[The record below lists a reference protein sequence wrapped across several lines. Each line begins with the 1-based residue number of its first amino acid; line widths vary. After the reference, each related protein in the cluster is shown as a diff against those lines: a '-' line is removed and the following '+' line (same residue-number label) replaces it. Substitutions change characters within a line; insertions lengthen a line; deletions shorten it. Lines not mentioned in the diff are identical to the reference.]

1 MIGGLFKSASRVAIV
16 AAAGILAG
24 GVAAQA
30 ADLGGNCCADL
41 EERVAELEATT
52 ARKGNRKVS
61 LTVYGQVN
69 KALLWHDDETDV
81 PALIANGGTDIN
93 KAYRPNRLSVQ
104 DNDAGVSRF
113 GFKGEAKVTSD
124 VALGY
129 RLEAEW
135 STGNSSAAIS
145 TRHNHLY
152 VKSASLGTLHVGQTS
167 SATDGIFEINLAS
180 TTQTFSGMDEGADV
194 STVINVY
201 GALMNGDGARVNGVH
216 YVSPTFAGF
225 AVSASW
231 IEGGQFNGTAPN
243 TDDVYLDGWDVALR
257 YAGEFNG
264 VRFAAGIGYRQQD
277 VTVDEFGLQPQNNE
291 RQTVTISGSA
301 SVMHVPTGLYL
312 SGAYADYDADG
323 GPALTPDADCA
334 GGGGC
339 AGTMF
344 ELASIDRSMWAVQG
358 GIQQKFNALGNTT
371 VFGEYGQID
380 VDLIN
385 RDLSYWGLGI
395 NQGIDAAAA
404 QLYLNYRHYDTDGI
418 GLDTNIVVGGLLITF

>member
-81 PALIANGGTDIN
+81 PGLIANGGTDIN

-231 IEGGQFNGTAPN
+231 IEGGQFNGDNTP

-277 VTVDEFGLQPQNNE
+277 VAVNDPASLHNDD

-323 GPALTPDADCA
+323 GPATVALATGL
-334 GGGGC
+334 GGG
-339 AGTMF
+339 MF